1 MKKSQLWLTVG
12 AIALVIALFQLPRS
26 VVENEKVG
34 MEPAPSHDFN
44 VPQESRLTINELR
57 RSWAVELDIQ
67 KKLNF
72 ADSLATLYLD
82 FQMLDSAIWFVDHIK
97 STGLEGRELRIA
109 DLYFW
114 AFQRT
119 PDAAQ
124 AKEFGAKAGAE
135 LRKLIERYPTNSS
148 LKNRLAM
155 TLVATENPMQGIQML
170 REILEEKPGD
180 PETLKNLGILSLQSG
195 QFDKAEERFRELL
208 AADSSDLEV
217 LFYLGMSLMEQEKPE
232 GKQIME
238 SLAASDVNP
247 AIKSLATEY
256 LEN

>member
-1 MKKSQLWLTVG
+1 MQKTQLWLVVG
-12 AIALVIALFQLPRS
+12 GLALILVLFQLPRV

-34 MEPAPSHDFN
+34 MEPAPSHDLN
-44 VPQESRLTINELR
+44 IPADIRLAISDLR
-57 RSWAVELDIQ
+57 RSWSSEADIQ

-72 ADSLATLYLD
+72 ADSLASLYLD
-82 FQMLDSAIWFVDHIK
+82 FQMLDSAVWYVDQIK
-97 STGLEGRELRIA
+97 SMGSEGRELRIA

-119 PDAAQ
+119 SDAAQ
-124 AKEFGAKAGAE
+124 AKEFGAKAEAE
-135 LRKLIERYPTNSS
+135 LRKLTEQNPTNSS

-170 REILEEKPGD
+170 REILAEKPGD

-217 LFYLGMSLMEQEKPE
+217 LFYLGMSLIEQEKPE
-232 GKQIME
+232 GRQIME
-238 SLAASDVNP
+238 TLATSDVNT